1 MRIEFKNVIPNPIK
15 NELNHLGGLWGND
28 LDFNSNEYTLIDA
41 RSGKGKSTF
50 TSIIAGLR
58 FDYTGDVFFEGK
70 NIKNLSSYEWSVLR
84 RSSFS
89 FIFQDLQLF
98 DKLTVKQNLL
108 LKNQLTDFKKESE
121 IKLLIEQVGLENKW
135 DQVCGTLSLGQQ
147 QRVSIIRALL
157 QPAKFLVIDEPFSHL
172 DGINSS
178 IAMDLIKYHC
188 DKNEIG
194 IILTSLG
201 DKYSIEWDKI
211 VQIA

>member
-15 NELNHLGGLWGND
+15 NELNHLGGLWGNN

-70 NIKNLSSYEWSVLR
+70 NIKNLSSYEWSIIR

-121 IKLLIEQVGLENKW
+121 IKLLIEQLGLENKW

-157 QPAKFLVIDEPFSHL
+157 QPAKFLVMDEPFSHL
-172 DGINSS
+172 DDLNSS
-178 IAMDLIKYHC
+178 IALDLIKSHC

>member
-1 MRIEFKNVIPNPIK
+1 
-15 NELNHLGGLWGND
+15 
-28 LDFNSNEYTLIDA
+28 
-41 RSGKGKSTF
+41 
-50 TSIIAGLR
+50 
-58 FDYTGDVFFEGK
+58 
-70 NIKNLSSYEWSVLR
+70 
-84 RSSFS
+84 
-89 FIFQDLQLF
+89 LF

-121 IKLLIEQVGLENKW
+121 IKLLIEQLGLENKW

-157 QPAKFLVIDEPFSHL
+157 QPAKFLVMDEPFSHL
-172 DGINSS
+172 DDLNSS
-178 IAMDLIKYHC
+178 IALDLIKSHC

>member
-121 IKLLIEQVGLENKW
+121 IKLLIEQLGLENKW

-178 IAMDLIKYHC
+178 IAMDLIKSHC

>member
-15 NELNHLGGLWGND
+15 NELNHLGGLWGNN

-70 NIKNLSSYEWSVLR
+70 NIKNLSSYEWSIFR

-121 IKLLIEQVGLENKW
+121 IKLLIEQLGLENKW

-157 QPAKFLVIDEPFSHL
+157 QPAKFLVMDEPFSHL
-172 DGINSS
+172 DDLNSS
-178 IAMDLIKYHC
+178 IALDLIKSHC

>member
-15 NELNHLGGLWGND
+15 NELNHLGGLWGNN

-70 NIKNLSSYEWSVLR
+70 NIKNLSSYEWSIIR

-157 QPAKFLVIDEPFSHL
+157 QPAKFLVMDEPFSHL
-172 DGINSS
+172 DDLNSS
-178 IAMDLIKYHC
+178 IALDLIKSHC

>member
-15 NELNHLGGLWGND
+15 NELNHLGGLWGNN

-121 IKLLIEQVGLENKW
+121 IKLLIEQLGLENKW

-157 QPAKFLVIDEPFSHL
+157 QPAKFLVMDEPFSHL
-172 DGINSS
+172 DDLNSS
-178 IAMDLIKYHC
+178 IALDLIKSHC

>member
-178 IAMDLIKYHC
+178 IAMDLIKSHC

>member
-157 QPAKFLVIDEPFSHL
+157 QPAKFLVMDEPFSHL
-172 DGINSS
+172 DDLNSS
-178 IAMDLIKYHC
+178 IAMDLIKSHC

>member
-157 QPAKFLVIDEPFSHL
+157 QPAKFLVMDEPFSHL
-172 DGINSS
+172 DDLNSS
-178 IAMDLIKYHC
+178 IALDLIKSHC